1 MLTSNYLNTNKLPTK
16 TKQQSNQSITKR
28 KLKYIILKLQKK
40 KNDFAILK
48 SRPTTLKTSN
58 NNAD

>member
-1 MLTSNYLNTNKLPTK
+1 MLAANYLNSNKLPTK
-16 TKQQSNQSITKR
+16 TKQQPNQSITKR

-40 KNDFAILK
+40 KTILK
-48 SRPTTLKTSN
+48 YLKTGPTTLKTSN